1 MRDRMGRRLSR
12 ADQAEIERMNT
23 ENATEAARRQREQP
37 GGPKR

>member
-1 MRDRMGRRLSR
+1 MRDRTGRTLSR

-23 ENATEAARRQREQP
+23 ENAKAARRRREQP